1 MLEFLSGNLLL
12 LAQVAPHA
20 AETNE
25 VIHVRSYGLGLGLA
39 TIAVLGAAALFCY
52 LTRAGIIARAT
63 TKEAIRQPL
72 FPLLMA
78 IALISLVANT
88 YLPFFTFGDDFKM
101 LMDCGLAT
109 ILVCGL
115 LLAVWTS
122 SVSIS
127 EEIEGKTAMTLLSKP
142 INRRQFILGKYVGI
156 MWAVFWLLLPVMICF
171 LGLIFY
177 KVGYDSRET
186 ASPDPDASY
195 KLAVTIQAI
204 PGLVLIFFEIAVLAA
219 LSVAISTRVPMVV
232 NMVTCFAIFV
242 VGHLT
247 TLLVQAGVLKLELVQ
262 FMGRLIATVLP
273 NLEHFNTQAAIA
285 TGTLVPP
292 AYLTYAGV
300 YCAAFSM
307 AAILLAFILFE
318 DRDLA

>member
-1 MLEFLSGNLLL
+1 MLEFLSGHSL
-12 LAQVAPHA
+12 LAQAAVAAHG
-20 AETNE
+20 AEQE
-25 VIHVRSYGLGLGLA
+25 VIRVRVYGAELGIGLLALLAGA
-39 TIAVLGAAALFCY
+39 TLFCY
-52 LTRAGIIARAT
+52 LTRSGIIARAT

-78 IALISLVANT
+78 IAIISLITNT

-109 ILVCGL
+109 ILICGL
-115 LLAVWTS
+115 LLAVWTA

-156 MWAVFWLLLPVMICF
+156 MWAVFWLLVPVMICF
-171 LGLIFY
+171 LALVYY

-195 KLAVTIQAI
+195 KLSIMVQAI

-219 LSVAISTRVPMVV
+219 MSVAISTRVPMVV
-232 NMVTCFAIFV
+232 NMVTCFAVFV
-242 VGHLT
+242 IGHLT

-262 FMGRLIATVLP
+262 FMGRLIATALP

-285 TGTLVPP
+285 TGTMVPP
-292 AYLTYAGV
+292 AYLAYAAL
-300 YCAAFSM
+300 YCATFSA